1 MLREPLLQAD
11 AENRPVYLESSSL
24 ANNAY
29 YAKQYGFVVVKEIF
43 LERGPA
49 PVQLS
54 IMVREPQPIA
64 KFANITTTAGALK
77 AKTATTAVRTV

>member
-1 MLREPLLQAD
+1 MSFANVPGLLKQAD

-29 YAKQYGFVVVKEIF
+29 YRKFGFEVKKDIF
-43 LERGPA
+43 LKRGLV

-54 IMVREPQPIA
+54 IMVREPQPVCKIA
-64 KFANITTTAGALK
+64 YAGKASVVKFHAGRKLM
-77 AKTATTAVRTV
+77 